1 MYRLGGATVEQVG
14 PDKRNSGTDSRL
26 SCAVIPLGT
35 AARVRQRRKIEEIG
49 EALARAGYTSLDAQA
64 RVLGLSRSTTWTVLA
79 GVHKSSGLSAGTVN
93 RMLSTGRLPHEA
105 HGKLLEYVADK
116 VSGLYGDRRHRLKI
130 FAAKIDPGHLEAA
143 LRPRDAA
150 R

>member
-1 MYRLGGATVEQVG
+1 MARSLLRDLRSCRVRRNRGRSKTMYRLSGATVEQVG

-64 RVLGLSRSTTWTVLA
+64 RVLGLSRSTTWTVLT
-79 GVHKSSGLSAGTVN
+79 GVHKS
-93 RMLSTGRLPHEA
+93 
-105 HGKLLEYVADK
+105 
-116 VSGLYGDRRHRLKI
+116 
-130 FAAKIDPGHLEAA
+130 
-143 LRPRDAA
+143 
-150 R
+150 